1 VAAKQF
7 DEALI
12 SFYEEELL
20 SQADAVYRFAFA
32 LTLSLDGAGLLVR
45 RTFQDVASRL
55 ERLEAGDEGN
65 WMSVLIAECW
75 KQYGSTKG
83 QKFTEGQS
91 AAIKALKPLPVEQR
105 AALVAVD
112 VAGLA
117 PAGAAQA
124 FGIGEKELRGRL
136 TAARRALMG
145 GGIEL

>member
-12 SFYEEELL
+12 SFYDEELL

-32 LTLSLDGAGLLVR
+32 LTLSLDGAGVLVR
-45 RTFQDVASRL
+45 RTYQDVASRL
-55 ERLEAGDEGN
+55 ERLEAGDDAN
-65 WMSVLIAECW
+65 WTAVLIAECW
-75 KQYGSTKG
+75 KQFGGTKG
-83 QKFTEGQS
+83 QRFSEGQS

-112 VAGLA
+112 VAGLS
-117 PAGAAQA
+117 PADAASA
-124 FGIGEKELRGRL
+124 LGSPEKELRSRL

-145 GGIEL
+145 GNIEL